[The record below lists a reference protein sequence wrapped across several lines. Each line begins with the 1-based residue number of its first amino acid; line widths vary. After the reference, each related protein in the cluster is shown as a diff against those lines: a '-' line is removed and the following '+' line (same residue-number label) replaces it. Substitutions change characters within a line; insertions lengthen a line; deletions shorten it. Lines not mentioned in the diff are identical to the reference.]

1 MIEQIKE
8 GFRKQAEI
16 CSNTSILYRDI
27 LNYCSTNDK
36 ICNLVQ
42 ESYKLRDFT
51 GALEAVLTFI
61 SYFHFRALEEH
72 PIKSFF
78 ESYGG
83 IYQEKNYDEL
93 IEKIN
98 NIFKQEENIIKEW
111 MKNTILQTNETAR
124 SAVIYPALLSLG
136 LKEINLIELGSSA
149 GLILYMDKFSY
160 QYVENDK
167 SFISDT
173 EKPLITS
180 KVNDLTS
187 FEKIFNN
194 RNCLDIKSRLGFD
207 LNCIDLNDENNI
219 KFLKSAIWD
228 SPKRLERLENAIN
241 VQKKYSL
248 SEPIISN
255 STDYTKNLPEKIL
268 ENIDKNIATV
278 IYTSVSTYQ
287 ISDDLYEKLLEQI
300 KLLNS
305 SIEKL
310 YFIEFEAPR
319 KKEHLGISQNKDEP
333 FILKISDIS
342 NDKKSIFSFAH
353 FHGLSISLVQ

>member
-1 MIEQIKE
+1 M
-8 GFRKQAEI
+8 
-16 CSNTSILYRDI
+16 
-27 LNYCSTNDK
+27 
-36 ICNLVQ
+36 
-42 ESYKLRDFT
+42 
-51 GALEAVLTFI
+51 
-61 SYFHFRALEEH
+61 
-72 PIKSFF
+72 
-78 ESYGG
+78 
-83 IYQEKNYDEL
+83 
-93 IEKIN
+93 
-98 NIFKQEENIIKEW
+98 
-111 MKNTILQTNETAR
+111 
-124 SAVIYPALLSLG
+124 
-136 LKEINLIELGSSA
+136 
-149 GLILYMDKFSY
+149 
-160 QYVENDK
+160 
-167 SFISDT
+167 
-173 EKPLITS
+173 
-180 KVNDLTS
+180 
-187 FEKIFNN
+187 
-194 RNCLDIKSRLGFD
+194 
-207 LNCIDLNDENNI
+207 IDLNDENNI

-319 KKEHLGISQNKDEP
+319 KKEHLGISQNKDES